1 MQLSTVGRYALRAM
15 VDLAQHRDQEPVQR
29 KDIAARQE
37 ISNDYLAQL
46 FLKLKKAKLVE
57 SVRGP
62 GGGYVLAQSAT
73 EISAGDVLRAVEES
87 IRPVHCV
94 ENGQDERCTR
104 ADGCPT
110 RVLWAR
116 LGDAVVRVLD
126 STTLAEL
133 CEEPARL
140 AKDDAIL

>member
-1 MQLSTVGRYALRAM
+1 M
-15 VDLAQHRDQEPVQR
+15 VDLAQHEDQGPVQR
-29 KDIAARQE
+29 KAIAARQA

-46 FLKLKKAKLVE
+46 FLKLKRAELVN

-62 GGGYVLAQSAT
+62 GGGYMLAQRAA

-87 IRPVHCV
+87 IDPVYCV
-94 ENGQDERCTR
+94 EDGQDKACAR

-110 RVLWAR
+110 RLLWAR
-116 LGDAVVRVLD
+116 LGDAVARVLD

-133 CEEPARL
+133 CGQPDWSAEDCAML
-140 AKDDAIL
+140 